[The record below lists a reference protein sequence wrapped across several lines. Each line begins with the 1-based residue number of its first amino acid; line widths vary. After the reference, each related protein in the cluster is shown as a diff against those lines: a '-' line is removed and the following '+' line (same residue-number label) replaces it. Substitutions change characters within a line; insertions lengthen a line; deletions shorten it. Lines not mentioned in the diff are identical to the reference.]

1 MRTFG
6 RAGVDERAMPPL
18 PKQPRPDRAQLV
30 LVNEVN
36 FGAMGRKVQK
46 SGLVQSGASWMPESQ
61 VKTFYLTALF
71 QVCNKKIRISAML
84 VGNLG

>member
-1 MRTFG
+1 
-6 RAGVDERAMPPL
+6 MPPL
-18 PKQPRPDRAQLV
+18 PKQPRPDRAQLA

-61 VKTFYLTALF
+61 TKTFYLTVLF
-71 QVCNKKIRISAML
+71 QTCNKKICISAML
-84 VGNLG
+84 VGNLGQRSTLCSRSG